1 MAGVRSGPRN
11 FLRLF
16 LIKRLLTRKSNAAT
30 LDAGCGDGSLSI
42 YLARKGYAVYAVEE
56 DRVSCEILKM
66 RSSASG
72 LKDAIQILCS
82 SLENLDF
89 PQGYFDIIVCGEVLE
104 HLENHLEVLKKF
116 SGYLKNDGSLIIS
129 VPLKSKGWDVWDNYS
144 GHRRLYDFYE
154 LNGLLKKAG
163 FSIEKYFVWGWPFV
177 KIYHKLIFLP
187 WAKKAKGEEEIRQ
200 ERLMITRIGKNYL
213 ISVIL
218 GLIFFIDILFTPPAK
233 AMGIV
238 LKARLTFP

>member
-72 LKDAIQILCS
+72 LKDTIQILCS

-104 HLENHLEVLKKF
+104 HLENPLGVLKKF
-116 SGYLKNDGSLIIS
+116 SGYLKND
-129 VPLKSKGWDVWDNYS
+129 
-144 GHRRLYDFYE
+144 
-154 LNGLLKKAG
+154 
-163 FSIEKYFVWGWPFV
+163 
-177 KIYHKLIFLP
+177 
-187 WAKKAKGEEEIRQ
+187 
-200 ERLMITRIGKNYL
+200 
-213 ISVIL
+213 
-218 GLIFFIDILFTPPAK
+218 
-233 AMGIV
+233 
-238 LKARLTFP
+238 